1 MRSQSVDARRA
12 RYLSSAAYAR
22 SRAAYA
28 ARLEDRL
35 YWLTCAQSWEHH
47 AAALPAPSAVEVAN
61 MPLSLDL
68 GFAL

>member
-35 YWLTCAQSWEHH
+35 YWLKCAQSWEHP
-47 AAALPAPSAVEVAN
+47 AAALPASSTVEASAA
-61 MPLSLDL
+61 PLTIDL